1 MNTETTLVAIVHTRG
16 GTMQRL
22 LILNELAWYARL
34 PAKWAVFG
42 LTVLLVCFP
51 DPGRLVAHID
61 HWRDPNALIE
71 PDAAAIQPLVEELRP
86 QMTDDL
92 SPADALRLVERF
104 VYEKLTY
111 DWDWNTW
118 GTADYL
124 PTVTEAI
131 EMGREDCD
139 GRAVLAASLLANFGF
154 ETQIVTDFAHVW
166 VKTDKGE
173 TMGPGKNKVVVA
185 TKEGLR
191 VQWAALAEIPRATA
205 YGVGVFPLGREL
217 IIIAALWLLLL
228 QRGGR
233 VAPAVVGLAAFVGGL
248 LLVRV
253 GSAAYLHPTVWMQW
267 LGMTVFVGGLATL
280 LWWVPRNARVV
291 CRTKSAAGQ
300 E

>member
-1 MNTETTLVAIVHTRG
+1 MR
-16 GTMQRL
+16 RL
-22 LILNELAWYARL
+22 LILNELPWYARL
-34 PAKWAVFG
+34 PAKWTLFG

-51 DPGRLVAHID
+51 YPGRLVAHIN

-92 SPADALRLVERF
+92 SSADALRRVERF
-104 VYEKLTY
+104 VYEKLPY

-139 GRAVLAASLLANFGF
+139 GRAVLAASLLRHFGF

-191 VQWAALAEIPRATA
+191 VQWDGLSEIPRAMA
-205 YGVGVFPLGREL
+205 YGLGVFPLGREL

-228 QRGGR
+228 RRGGR
-233 VAPAVVGLAAFVGGL
+233 VAPAVVGLAALVGGL
-248 LLVRV
+248 VLVRV
-253 GSAAYLHPTVWMQW
+253 GSKVYLHPTVWMQW
-267 LGMTVFVGGLATL
+267 LGVTVFVGGLAAL
-280 LWWVPRNARVV
+280 LWWAPRNARLA
-291 CRTKSAAGQ
+291 CRSRPPSQQ
-300 E
+300 EC

>member
-1 MNTETTLVAIVHTRG
+1 MRERS
-16 GTMQRL
+16 GTMPRF
-22 LILNELAWYARL
+22 LILNELRWYARL

-51 DPGRLVAHID
+51 NPRRLVAHIN

-71 PDAAAIQPLVEELRP
+71 PDAPAIQPLVEELRP

-92 SPADALRLVERF
+92 SPTDALRRVERF
-104 VYEKLTY
+104 VYEKLPY
-111 DWDWNTW
+111 EWDWITW

-191 VQWAALAEIPRATA
+191 VQWASLAEIPRATA
-205 YGVGVFPLGREL
+205 FGVGVFPLGREM
-217 IIIAALWLLLL
+217 IILSMLWLLLL
-228 QRGGR
+228 RRGGG
-233 VAPAVVGLAAFVGGL
+233 VIPSAVGLSALTCGL
-248 LLVRV
+248 VILRA
-253 GSAAYLHPTVWMQW
+253 GSYAYLHPTVWMQW
-267 LGMTVFVGGLATL
+267 LGLTIFVGGLAAL
-280 LWWVPRNARVV
+280 LFWVPRNARVA
-291 CRTKSAAGQ
+291 CRTMSSDGQ
-300 E
+300 DG

>member
-1 MNTETTLVAIVHTRG
+1 MAIVHTRG
-16 GTMQRL
+16 GTMQRF

-51 DPGRLVAHID
+51 DPGRLVAHIN

-71 PDAAAIQPLVEELRP
+71 PDAAVLQPLVEELRP

-173 TMGPGKNKVVVA
+173 TMGPGRNKVVVA
-185 TKEGLR
+185 TKKGLR
-191 VQWAALAEIPRATA
+191 VQWDALSEIPRAMA

-228 QRGGR
+228 RRGGR
-233 VAPAVVGLAAFVGGL
+233 VASAVVGLAALVGGL
-248 LLVRV
+248 VLMRA
-253 GSAAYLHPTVWMQW
+253 GSEVYLHPTVWMQW
-267 LGMTVFVGGLATL
+267 LSVTVFVGGLATL
-280 LWWVPRNARVV
+280 LWWVPRNARLA
-291 CRTKSAAGQ
+291 CRTGAPDGQ
-300 E
+300 KG